1 VSSTVKHRMDHQEFE
16 QLKAQII
23 DAKLTDVQ
31 ITDLALILKE
41 KLDNSSS

>member
-1 VSSTVKHRMDHQEFE
+1 VSSTVKHQLNHQEFE

-41 KLDNSSS
+41 KLDNNSS